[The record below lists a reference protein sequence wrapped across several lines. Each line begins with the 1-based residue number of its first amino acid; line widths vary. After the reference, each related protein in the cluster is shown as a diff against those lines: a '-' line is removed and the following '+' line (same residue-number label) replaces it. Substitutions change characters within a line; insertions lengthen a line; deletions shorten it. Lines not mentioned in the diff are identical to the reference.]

1 MSKEG
6 KKSNSDLKI
15 MEWRFN
21 QFLGEKLTYE
31 QIKSDPENESFL
43 VTNVKFSSDGSNV
56 VVSDK
61 GGRVIIFKKSEQKG
75 KQPKLDYFFEYP
87 AQEKDFDVQKSI
99 EYSEEVKGLCIL
111 PSDNYNKLDIL
122 TSGYRTIKLDRI
134 YKDKVRTFD
143 NNKNENNIL
152 IPKVSGVKEE
162 IKSKTKRLFRCS
174 QSGEVHSLG
183 INKFNT
189 NQFMSSDEY
198 KVYLWDF
205 NYNDDVYT
213 PIDIE
218 PSIEQINL
226 EKITKCKYIEDNP
239 HIFIYGT
246 NKGNIRL
253 CDLRTNTD
261 MMKFQTKFYDEKA
274 NVNNVI
280 ANSLLSVHDISAN
293 LNDKYTFATRHYF
306 QVNLWDIRMQNS
318 PSSKFL
324 TYEPIINR
332 LTYLYQNNYL
342 ADKFSLDADKTGKYI
357 LTGGYNNMFHVI
369 DINQRLNTQIIIDDV
384 NEKLMNT
391 NVVRRVNAKGSCG
404 YKKDDPHAQNVN
416 FDKKILNQAYSPV
429 ENFALLIV
437 YNCIYSYSGNIAKK
451 K

>member
-1 MSKEG
+1 MSKG
-6 KKSNSDLKI
+6 KKSSSDLKI

-43 VTNVKFSSDGSNV
+43 VTDVKFSTDGENV

-75 KQPKLDYFFEYP
+75 KQPKLDYFFEFP

-99 EYSEEVKGLCIL
+99 EYSEEVKALSIL

-134 YKDKVRTFD
+134 YKDKVSTFTNDKND
-143 NNKNENNIL
+143 NNII
-152 IPKVSGVKEE
+152 IPKVSSVREE

-174 QSGEVHSLG
+174 QSGECNSLG

-189 NQFMSSDEY
+189 NHFISADEF
-198 KVYLWDF
+198 KIYLWDF
-205 NYNDDVYT
+205 NNIDDVYT

-218 PSIEQINL
+218 PSVEQLNI
-226 EKITKCKYIEDNP
+226 EKITKCKYVEDNP
-239 HIFIYGT
+239 QIFIYGT
-246 NKGNIRL
+246 NKGNIKL

-261 MMKFQTKFYDEKA
+261 CLKFQTSFYDEKA

-280 ANSLLSVHDISAN
+280 ANSLLSVHDINTN
-293 LNDKYTFATRHYF
+293 LSDKFSFATRHYF

-318 PSSKFL
+318 PSNKFL

-342 ADKFSLDADKTGKYI
+342 ADKFSLDSDINGNFI

-369 DINQRLNTQIIIDDV
+369 DINQRLNTQIIIDDN

-391 NVVRRVNAKGSCG
+391 NIVRRVNAKGSCG
-404 YKKDDPHAQNVN
+404 YKKDDPYAQNIN
-416 FDKKILNQAYSPV
+416 FDKKILKQAYSPV
-429 ENFALLIV
+429 ENYALLIV
-437 YNCIYSYSGNIAKK
+437 YNCIYSYNGNIAKK